1 MAVKLSSR
9 AVRALEVLQ
18 AGGKFRYA
26 LETDRYTR
34 RDQFRMRLIGADG
47 RLVAGI
53 GYQAKVELEQA
64 GRLQYQH
71 PHDARGSAWPQE
83 WVLRQ
88 EVAAAA

>member
-1 MAVKLSSR
+1 MAKLSSR
-9 AVRALEVLQ
+9 ATKALDVLQ

-26 LETDRYTR
+26 LETDRYTG
-34 RDQFRMRLIGADG
+34 RDKFRMRLLDANS
-47 RLVAGI
+47 RVVAGV

-64 GRLQYQH
+64 GQLQYRH
-71 PHDARGSAWPQE
+71 PHDARSSAWPQE